1 MADSPIP
8 KRLKKTRL
16 AAKIS
21 QKKLG
26 VAAGIDQF
34 AASARMNQ
42 YERGKHTPD
51 FLTLKRIAKIVE
63 VPVAYY
69 YAEDD
74 DLAELI
80 LSYES
85 LSKSDKQKLLQ
96 QIKKTSNK

>member
-1 MADSPIP
+1 MTNVPIA
-8 KRLKKTRL
+8 KRLKETRL

-26 VAAGIDQF
+26 IASGIDQF

-42 YERGKHTPD
+42 YEKGKHTPD
-51 FLTLKRIAKIVE
+51 YLTLKRIAYVVE

-80 LSYES
+80 ASYGT
-85 LSKSDKQKLLQ
+85 LSKSDKRKFLKHIKNA
-96 QIKKTSNK
+96 IKK